1 MRPQVMGG
9 IQDRAGAFVK
19 KCIESGQSGIDAYV
33 KPPLLRFLIKLSL
46 GGVSALLRIRLC
58 FSSPFWSIW
67 YTFDRK
73 ESGLGND
80 GRAFVSRQ
88 P

>member
-1 MRPQVMGG
+1 MGG
-9 IQDRAGAFVK
+9 IQDRAVAFVK
-19 KCIESGQSGIDAYV
+19 KCVESGQSGMDAYV
-33 KPPLLRFLIKLSL
+33 KPPLLHFLIKLTL
-46 GGVSALLRIRLC
+46 RGVSALLRIRLC
-58 FSSPFWSIW
+58 FSSPFWPIW

-80 GRAFVSRQ
+80 GGAFVSQQ